1 MTKISNET
9 KIGVLAVVA
18 LAALILGFNF
28 LKGSSLFQHTKKLY
42 AIFDN
47 VEGLETSNAVQIDG
61 LNIGSISG
69 INESDKDLSSGIV
82 VTITLKKDVHIPKN
96 SVGVIN
102 SGLISSATIVINKG
116 TDNEFLGDGD
126 TLRTKKQSNLLT
138 QVQASVNPIIV
149 QLGGTLTSL
158 DSLIEVI
165 GSMFDPKLKNNFS
178 SIVANLASSSAELQ
192 RMLNTQS
199 GYLATSLKNVSDF
212 TGNLNKNNDHIT
224 HTLDNL
230 DKTSASL
237 ASAKI
242 PEAVQSIQSTMT
254 ELKGVV
260 GKLNSTDGSLGLL
273 INDRHLYQN
282 LEATTRSLNTLLDD
296 LRVHPKR
303 YVNISV
309 FGKKDKSGPLMAP
322 LPDSAVSKPA
332 AK

>member
-9 KIGVLAVVA
+9 KIGVMAVVA

-47 VEGLETSNAVQIDG
+47 VEGLELSNAVQIDG
-61 LNIGSISG
+61 LTIGSISG

-126 TLRTKKQSNLLT
+126 TLKTKKQANLLT

-165 GSMFDPKLKNNFS
+165 GSMFDPRLKNNFS
-178 SIVANLASSSAELQ
+178 LIVANLASSSAELQ
-192 RMLNTQS
+192 KMLNTEK

-212 TGNLNKNNDHIT
+212 TGNLAKNNDHIT
-224 HTLDNL
+224 NTLDNL

-237 ASAKI
+237 AAAKI
-242 PEAVQSIQSTMT
+242 PDAVQSIQSTMT
-254 ELKGVV
+254 ELKGVI
-260 GKLNSTDGSLGLL
+260 GKVNSTDGSLGLL
-273 INDRHLYQN
+273 INDRRLYQN
-282 LEATTRSLNTLLDD
+282 LEGTTRSLNTLLDD

-309 FGKKDKSGPLMAP
+309 FGKKDKSGPLMSP

-332 AK
+332 TK

>member
-9 KIGVLAVVA
+9 KIGVMAVVA

-61 LNIGSISG
+61 LTIGSISG

-116 TDNEFLGDGD
+116 TDNDFLNDGD
-126 TLRTKKQSNLLT
+126 TLKTKKQSNLLT

-158 DSLIEVI
+158 DSLIEVV
-165 GSMFDPKLKNNFS
+165 GSMFDPRLKNNFG

-192 RMLNTQS
+192 KLLNTQT

-212 TGNLNKNNDHIT
+212 TGNLDKNNDHIT
-224 HTLDNL
+224 QTLDNL

-237 ASAKI
+237 AAAKL
-242 PEAVQSIQSTMT
+242 PEAVESVQSTMT

-260 GKLNSTDGSLGLL
+260 AKINSTNGSLGLL
-273 INDRHLYQN
+273 INDKRLYQN
-282 LEATTRSLNTLLDD
+282 LEGTTRSLNTLLDD

-309 FGKKDKSGPLMAP
+309 FGKKDKTGPLMAP
-322 LPDSAVSKPA
+322 LDSSAVTKPA
-332 AK
+332 GK

>member
-61 LNIGSISG
+61 LTIGSISG

-116 TDNEFLGDGD
+116 TDNDFLADGD
-126 TLRTKKQSNLLT
+126 TLKTKKQFNLLT

-178 SIVANLASSSAELQ
+178 SIVANLASSSVELQ

-212 TGNLNKNNDHIT
+212 TGNLAKNNDHIT

-282 LEATTRSLNTLLDD
+282 LESTTRSLNTLLDD

-309 FGKKDKSGPLMAP
+309 FGKKDKTGPLMAP
-322 LPDSAVSKPA
+322 LDSTAVSKPA
-332 AK
+332 SK

>member
-9 KIGVLAVVA
+9 KIGVMAVVA

-61 LNIGSISG
+61 LTIGSISG

-116 TDNEFLGDGD
+116 TDNDFLNDGD
-126 TLRTKKQSNLLT
+126 TLKTKKQSNLLT
-138 QVQASVNPIIV
+138 TVQASVNPIIV

-165 GSMFDPKLKNNFS
+165 GSMFDPRLKNNFG

-192 RMLNTQS
+192 KLLNTQT
-199 GYLATSLKNVSDF
+199 GYLATSLKNMSDF
-212 TGNLNKNNDHIT
+212 TGNLDKNNDHIT

-237 ASAKI
+237 AAAKL
-242 PEAVQSIQSTMT
+242 PEAVESVQSTMT

-260 GKLNSTDGSLGLL
+260 AKINSTNGTLGLL
-273 INDRHLYQN
+273 INDKRLYQN
-282 LEATTRSLNTLLDD
+282 LEGTTRSLNTLLDD

-309 FGKKDKSGPLMAP
+309 FGKKDKTGPLMAP
-322 LPDSAVSKPA
+322 LDSSAVTKPNG
-332 AK
+332 K

>member
-61 LNIGSISG
+61 LNIGTISG

-126 TLRTKKQSNLLT
+126 TLKTKKQSNLLT
-138 QVQASVNPIIV
+138 QVQASVSPIIV

-165 GSMFDPKLKNNFS
+165 GSLFDPKLKNNFS

-212 TGNLNKNNDHIT
+212 TGNLDKNNDHIT

-242 PEAVQSIQSTMT
+242 PEAVQSIQATMT

-282 LEATTRSLNTLLDD
+282 LEGTTRSLNTLLDD

-322 LPDSAVSKPA
+322 LDSTAVSKPA
-332 AK
+332 VK

>member
-9 KIGVLAVVA
+9 KIGVMAVVA

-61 LNIGSISG
+61 LTIGSISG

-96 SVGVIN
+96 SIGVIN

-116 TDNEFLGDGD
+116 TDNDFLNDGD
-126 TLRTKKQSNLLT
+126 TLKTKKQSNLLT

-165 GSMFDPKLKNNFS
+165 GSMFDPRLKNNFG

-192 RMLNTQS
+192 KLLNTQT
-199 GYLATSLKNVSDF
+199 GYLATSLKNMSDF
-212 TGNLNKNNDHIT
+212 TGNLDKNNDHIT

-237 ASAKI
+237 AAAKL
-242 PEAVQSIQSTMT
+242 PEAVESVQSTMT

-260 GKLNSTDGSLGLL
+260 AKINSTNGSLGLL
-273 INDRHLYQN
+273 INDKRLYQN
-282 LEATTRSLNTLLDD
+282 LEGTTRSLNTLLDD

-309 FGKKDKSGPLMAP
+309 FGKKDKTGPLMAP
-322 LPDSAVSKPA
+322 LDSSAVSKPA
-332 AK
+332 GK